1 MINIK
6 KIFKD
11 IKLQKYKSGGRAY
24 ADPVR
29 NIFAQCTPEEEVR
42 QKNNSV
48 FTTKIWVCP
57 LKELVLKNL
66 WLM

>member
-29 NIFAQCTPEEEVR
+29 NIFVQCTPEEEVR
-42 QKNNSV
+42 QKTKNNSV
-48 FTTKIWVCP
+48 FTTRFGCAY
-57 LKELVLKNL
+57 
-66 WLM
+66 